1 MAISGTTRRD
11 IILGFARIAGASGA
25 FAAMQA
31 LGLVANAGPYT
42 GPPPAPGG
50 LCAGKKVVILGAG
63 IAGLVSAWE
72 LRKAGFDVTVLEA
85 RDRPGGRVWTIRGG
99 DTVIHDHLPAQRA
112 AFGEGHYFDAGA
124 ARIPAAH
131 HGIHAYCR
139 EFAIP
144 LEVQVNVNQDA
155 RWVSAGVR
163 NGLPL
168 EDRQVRHD
176 ARGSIAELLAKAIN
190 KGALDEEL
198 TGIDRERLL
207 DFLSQYGALGERY
220 TYTGSDRIGYDIE
233 PTVHGAPYNHRKPIP
248 LSELIHDPN
257 WGFRLSF
264 GDQLFQQ
271 STMVEPIGGMDAIP
285 KAFAARLTSEIKYG
299 VEVTHLKR
307 TPSGV
312 RVLYSQADGLMGAAE
327 ADFAIC
333 TLPFSTLK
341 SVDCDL
347 SAPVRAAVDTLVYE
361 AACKVAW
368 QAPRFWEH
376 EDRIYGG
383 LSFVDSRCNMAWYP
397 SYGFNTPEGV
407 LVGAYNFTGQ
417 AEPFGAQSLEDQYAE
432 SRASLERIHPGK
444 GHLFTR
450 PLAIN
455 WAHQPRSM
463 GAWSEESPGTNH
475 DTPEMRAAIAGDG
488 PILFAGQHLSPI
500 GSWMEAAVRSSHH
513 TLAGLYARVAAA

>member
-1 MAISGTTRRD
+1 MTGTTRRD
-11 IILGFARIAGASGA
+11 MILGFARIAGASGA

-31 LGLVANAGPYT
+31 LGFVANAGPYN
-42 GPPPAPGG
+42 GPPAAPGG
-50 LCAGKKVVILGAG
+50 LGNGRKVVILGAG

-85 RDRPGGRVWTIRGG
+85 RTRPGGRVWTIRGG
-99 DTVIHDHLPAQRA
+99 DIVTHDHLPPQRA
-112 AFGEGHYFDAGA
+112 GFGEGHYFNAGA
-124 ARIPAAH
+124 ARIPGVH
-131 HGIHAYCR
+131 QGIHAYCR

-155 RWVSAGVR
+155 RMVSAGVR

-176 ARGSIAELLAKAIN
+176 LRGGITELLAKSIN

-220 TYTGSDRIGYDIE
+220 EYTGSERIGFEVE
-233 PTVHGAPYNHRKPIP
+233 PTVHGMPYHHRKPIP
-248 LSELIHDPN
+248 LAELIEDTS

-264 GDQLFQQ
+264 GDQLVQQ

-285 KAFAARLTSEIKYG
+285 RAFASRLTAEIKYG

-307 TPSGV
+307 TASGV
-312 RVLYSQADGLMGAAE
+312 RVLYHQADGLTGVAE
-327 ADFAIC
+327 ADYAIC
-333 TLPFSTLK
+333 ALPFSVLK
-341 SVDCDL
+341 SIDCDL
-347 SAPVRAAVDTLVYE
+347 SPLVRAAVDTLIYE

-368 QAPRFWEH
+368 QAPRFWET
-376 EDRIYGG
+376 EARIYGG

-407 LVGAYNFTGQ
+407 VVGAYNFTGQ

-450 PLAIN
+450 PLTIN
-455 WAHQPRSM
+455 WAHQPRSL
-463 GAWSEESPGTNH
+463 GAWSEESGEIDH

-500 GSWMEAAVRSSHH
+500 GSWMEAAVRSAHH
-513 TLAGLYARVAAA
+513 TLAGLYARAGAA